1 MRTVHDKNWMG
12 SMSTVA
18 TSELGMN
25 DPCELFWG
33 SGSQV
38 YEFAMGFALA
48 GYDIMNF
55 KIQKI
60 L

>member
-1 MRTVHDKNWMG
+1 MG